1 MLPNFILPETTI
13 NDKGSGEPL
22 ALEDVAGET
31 LVLTLGITDIVE
43 QQSLDVSILGS
54 EDGENWGEKPVR
66 VFPQKFYRGVYG
78 LLLDLS
84 AHPGVKYLKAD
95 WKTERWGVGSSTP
108 MFRFYVFAE
117 TLEQSAA
124 RKTA

>member
-13 NDKGSGEPL
+13 NDKGLGEPL
-22 ALEDVAGET
+22 ALGDAAGKM

-43 QQSLDVSILGS
+43 QESLDVAILGS
-54 EDGENWGEKPVR
+54 QDGETWGEKPVR
-66 VFPQKFYRGVYG
+66 VFPQKFYRGVYH
-78 LLLDLS
+78 LLLDLG
-84 AHPGVKYLKAD
+84 AHPDVKFLKAE
-95 WKTERWGVGSSTP
+95 WKTERWGVGSATP